1 MPTTLHV
8 IHEENKIRT
17 TEIARVSTE
26 ELRVV
31 EKKGKDVDDT
41 IPNHLNISKDTS
53 ATYKNETARTLQISS
68 IFKR

>member
-17 TEIARVSTE
+17 TEIARVNTE

-31 EKKGKDVDDT
+31 EKKGKDV
-41 IPNHLNISKDTS
+41 
-53 ATYKNETARTLQISS
+53 
-68 IFKR
+68 KRYNP